1 VSAITIDRGLD
12 GPDTDV
18 RPAALNVSSVISDN
32 LVLAWRNLIKFR
44 RNNRLMLLS
53 TVQPLTQ
60 MVLFAYVFNSVAH
73 VPGVEYKQFVVPG
86 VLVQTVVLAAM
97 RTGVAVSVDLDTG
110 MMDRFRTLPIA
121 RSAVLVGRT
130 ISDTA
135 RIALQ
140 TVLLVAIAVVIIG
153 FRFTQGPVRAV
164 GVMVVIVA
172 FGMALT
178 AFSGWV
184 GLCVD
189 DPETAQTSLMVPI
202 MPLVFTSSAF
212 APISRLPSWMQ
223 LFARIN
229 PVTSA
234 VDLCRGLALGGPLMW
249 PFQRF
254 VVSVVVITTVFTV
267 LGVRR
272 YRRA

>member
-1 VSAITIDRGLD
+1 MTATLIDLVG
-12 GPDTDV
+12 DTRAV
-18 RPAALNVSSVISDN
+18 PMERTASSVINDN
-32 LVLAWRNLIKFR
+32 MVLAWRNLVKFR

-60 MVLFAYVFNSVAH
+60 MVLFAYVFNSVAK
-73 VPGVEYKQFVVPG
+73 VPGVPYKQFVVPG

-140 TVLLVAIAVVIIG
+140 TLLLVAISVTVIG
-153 FRFTQGPVRAV
+153 FHFKEGPLKAA
-164 GVMVVIVA
+164 GVILVIVA

-212 APISRLPSWMQ
+212 APVSRLPSWMQ
-223 LFARIN
+223 PFARAN

-234 VDLCRGLALGGPLMW
+234 VDLVRSLSLGGPLLW
-249 PFQRF
+249 PFERF
-254 VVSVVVITTVFTV
+254 VISVFLITTVFTFF
-267 LGVRR
+267 GVRR

>member
-1 VSAITIDRGLD
+1 
-12 GPDTDV
+12 
-18 RPAALNVSSVISDN
+18 
-32 LVLAWRNLIKFR
+32 
-44 RNNRLMLLS
+44 
-53 TVQPLTQ
+53 
-60 MVLFAYVFNSVAH
+60 
-73 VPGVEYKQFVVPG
+73 
-86 VLVQTVVLAAM
+86 M
-97 RTGVAVSVDLDTG
+97 RTGVAVSVDLETG

-140 TVLLVAIAVVIIG
+140 TIVLVAISVGVIG
-153 FRFTQGPVRAV
+153 FHFREGPIRAA
-164 GVMVVIVA
+164 GVVLVIVC
-172 FGMALT
+172 FGVALT
-178 AFSGWV
+178 AFSGFV

-212 APISRLPSWMQ
+212 APVSRLPSWMQ
-223 LFARIN
+223 PFARFN

-234 VDLCRGLALGGPLMW
+234 VDLTRSLAIGGPLAW
-249 PFQRF
+249 PFERF
-254 VVSVVVITTVFTV
+254 VLSVVLVTTLFTF

-272 YRRA
+272 YRRG

>member
-1 VSAITIDRGLD
+1 MTAIAVHD
-12 GPDTDV
+12 GAPPT
-18 RPAALNVSSVISDN
+18 RMGITASSVVNDN
-32 LVLAWRNLIKFR
+32 LILAWRNLIKFK

-60 MVLFAYVFNSVAH
+60 MVLFAYVFNSVAK
-73 VPGVEYKQFVVPG
+73 VPGIPYKQFVVPG

-140 TVLLVAIAVVIIG
+140 TVLLMGIAIVVIG
-153 FRFTQGPVRAV
+153 FRFTEGPLRAFA
-164 GVMVVIVA
+164 VMVVIVA

-223 LFARIN
+223 PFARAN

-234 VDLCRGLALGGPLMW
+234 VDLVRGLALGGPLVW
-249 PFQRF
+249 PFERF
-254 VVSVVVITTVFTV
+254 VISVVLITGVFTI

>member
-1 VSAITIDRGLD
+1 MTATAIPRQRELAAPVPQT
-12 GPDTDV
+12 
-18 RPAALNVSSVISDN
+18 PATVISDN
-32 LVLAWRNLIKFR
+32 LILAWRNLVKFK

-60 MVLFAYVFNSVAH
+60 MVLFAYVFNSVAN
-73 VPGVEYKQFVVPG
+73 VPGVPYKQFVVPG
-86 VLVQTVVLAAM
+86 VLVQAVVLAAM
-97 RTGVAVSVDLDTG
+97 RTGVSVAVDLHTG

-135 RIALQ
+135 RIAIQ
-140 TVLLVAIAVVIIG
+140 TVFLIVIAVGLIG
-153 FRFTQGPVRAV
+153 FRFETGPLRAV
-164 GVMVVIVA
+164 GVMLVIVA

-212 APISRLPSWMQ
+212 APISRLPGWMQ
-223 LFARIN
+223 VFARWN
-229 PVTSA
+229 PCTAA
-234 VDLCRGLALGGPLMW
+234 VDLCRSLALGGPLLW
-249 PFQRF
+249 PFERF
-254 VVSVVVITTVFTV
+254 LIAVVVITSLFTT
-267 LGVRR
+267 LAVRR
-272 YRRA
+272 YRRAS

>member
-1 VSAITIDRGLD
+1 MSVGDYRPVREPLSASRIVDH
-12 GPDTDV
+12 
-18 RPAALNVSSVISDN
+18 N
-32 LVLAWRNLIKFR
+32 LILAWRNLIKVR
-44 RNNRLMLLS
+44 RNRRLMVLS
-53 TVQPLTQ
+53 TIQPLTQ
-60 MVLFAYVFNSVAH
+60 MVLFAYVFNSIAK
-73 VPGVEYKQFVVPG
+73 VPGVPYKQFVVPG
-86 VLVQTVVLAAM
+86 VLVQTVVMAAM
-97 RTGVAVSVDLDTG
+97 RTGIAVSVDLDTG
-110 MMDRFRTLPIA
+110 MIDRFRTMPIA

-140 TVLLVAIAVVIIG
+140 TVLLVGISLVVIG
-153 FRFTQGPVRAV
+153 FRFEEGIVRALAV
-164 GVMVVIVA
+164 ILVIVT

-184 GLCVD
+184 GLCVH
-189 DPETAQTSLMVPI
+189 DPETAQTSLMVPV

-212 APISRLPSWMQ
+212 APVSRLPGWMQ
-223 LFARIN
+223 PFAKWN

-234 VDLCRGLALGGPLMW
+234 VDLSRSLSIGGPLAW
-249 PFQRF
+249 PFERF
-254 VVSVVVITTVFTV
+254 VISVVLITTIFTV

>member
-1 VSAITIDRGLD
+1 MTALVGGELRSIPDPITASRAI
-12 GPDTDV
+12 
-18 RPAALNVSSVISDN
+18 SHN
-32 LVLAWRNLIKFR
+32 LTLAWRNLIKVR
-44 RNNRLMLLS
+44 RNRRLMVLS
-53 TVQPLTQ
+53 TIQPLTQ
-60 MVLFAYVFNSVAH
+60 MVLFAYVFNSVAS
-73 VPGVEYKQFVVPG
+73 VPGIPYKQFVVPG
-86 VLVQTVVLAAM
+86 VFVQTVVLAAM

-130 ISDTA
+130 ISDTT

-140 TVLLVAIAVVIIG
+140 TVLLVALSVSLIG
-153 FRFTQGPVRAV
+153 FRFQEGTVRAA
-164 GVMVVIVA
+164 GVVVVIVA

-212 APISRLPSWMQ
+212 APVSRLPGWMQ
-223 LFARIN
+223 PFARWN

-234 VDLCRGLALGGPLMW
+234 VDLSRSLSIGGPLAW
-249 PFQRF
+249 PFERF
-254 VVSVVVITTVFTV
+254 AISVVLITGVFTI

-272 YRRA
+272 YRRAS

>member
-1 VSAITIDRGLD
+1 VTTI
-12 GPDTDV
+12 
-18 RPAALNVSSVISDN
+18 AALHDAQPVSPAKLTTASVVNDT
-32 LVLAWRNLIKFR
+32 LVLAWRNLVKFR

-60 MVLFAYVFNSVAH
+60 MVLFAYVFNAVAT
-73 VPGVEYKQFVVPG
+73 VPGVSYKEFVVPG

-97 RTGVAVSVDLDTG
+97 RTGVAVAVDLDTG

-130 ISDTA
+130 VSDTA

-140 TVLLVAIAVVIIG
+140 TVLLVLISVTLIG
-153 FRFTQGPVRAV
+153 FHFHEGWIRAV
-164 GVMVVIVA
+164 GVVLVIIA

-178 AFSGWV
+178 AFSGWI

-189 DPETAQTSLMVPI
+189 DPETAQTSLLVPI
-202 MPLVFTSSAF
+202 IPLVFTSSAF
-212 APISRLPSWMQ
+212 APVSRLPEWMQ
-223 LFARIN
+223 PFARAN

-234 VDLCRGLALGGPLMW
+234 VDLTRSLALGGPLAW
-249 PFQRF
+249 PFAKF
-254 VVSVVVITTVFTV
+254 TVSVVVITTVFTV

-272 YRRA
+272 YRRP

>member
-1 VSAITIDRGLD
+1 MTAISVTYDRAAPMRLSPSGV
-12 GPDTDV
+12 V
-18 RPAALNVSSVISDN
+18 RHN
-32 LVLAWRNLIKFR
+32 LILAWRNLVKFR
-44 RNNRLMLLS
+44 RNRTLMILS
-53 TVQPLTQ
+53 TIQPLTQ
-60 MVLFAYVFNSVAH
+60 MILFAFVFNSVAT
-73 VPGVEYKQFVVPG
+73 VPGIPYKQFVVPG

-97 RTGVAVSVDLDTG
+97 RTGVAVSVDLSTG

-130 ISDTA
+130 ISDAT

-140 TVLLVAIAVVIIG
+140 TLVLAAVAVALIGFQFREGPIRAAGVVI
-153 FRFTQGPVRAV
+153 
-164 GVMVVIVA
+164 VIVA
-172 FGMALT
+172 FGVALT

-212 APISRLPSWMQ
+212 APVSRLPGWMQ
-223 LFARIN
+223 PLARAN

-234 VDLCRGLALGGPLMW
+234 VDLTRSLAIGGPLAW
-249 PFQRF
+249 PLERF
-254 VVSVVVITTVFTV
+254 VLSVVIVTSVFTF

-272 YRRA
+272 YRRG

>member
-1 VSAITIDRGLD
+1 L
-12 GPDTDV
+12 
-18 RPAALNVSSVISDN
+18 
-32 LVLAWRNLIKFR
+32 KFR
-44 RNNRLMLLS
+44 RNRTLVVLS
-53 TVQPLTQ
+53 TIQPLTQ
-60 MVLFAYVFNSVAH
+60 MVLFAFVFNSVAT
-73 VPGVEYKQFVVPG
+73 VPGVPYKQFVVPG

-97 RTGVAVSVDLDTG
+97 RTGVAVSVDLSTG

-130 ISDTA
+130 LSDAA

-140 TVLLVAIAVVIIG
+140 TIVLATIAVVVIG
-153 FRFTQGPVRAV
+153 FHFREGPLRAV
-164 GVMVVIVA
+164 GVVLVVVA
-172 FGMALT
+172 FGIALT

-212 APISRLPSWMQ
+212 APVSRLPGWMQ
-223 LFARIN
+223 PFARAN

-234 VDLCRGLALGGPLMW
+234 VDLTRSLAIGGPLAW
-249 PFQRF
+249 PFERF
-254 VVSVVVITTVFTV
+254 VVSVVLVTSVFTI

-272 YRRA
+272 YRRG

>member
-1 VSAITIDRGLD
+1 MTAVVAHDMTAAPPAPVAQSAAT
-12 GPDTDV
+12 V
-18 RPAALNVSSVISDN
+18 VNDN
-32 LVLAWRNLIKFR
+32 LVLAWRNLVKFR
-44 RNNRLMLLS
+44 RNRRLMLLS

-60 MVLFAYVFNSVAH
+60 MVLFAYVFNSVAN
-73 VPGVEYKQFVVPG
+73 VPGIPYKQFVVPG
-86 VLVQTVVLAAM
+86 VLVQAVVMAAM
-97 RTGVAVSVDLDTG
+97 RTGVAVSVDLHTG

-140 TVLLVAIAVVIIG
+140 TVFLLIIAVAVIG
-153 FRFTQGPVRAV
+153 FRFTTGPIRAV
-164 GVMVVIVA
+164 GVMIVIVT

-212 APISRLPSWMQ
+212 APISRLPGWMQ
-223 LFARIN
+223 PFARWN
-229 PVTSA
+229 PCTA
-234 VDLCRGLALGGPLMW
+234 AIDLTRSLALGGPLLG
-249 PFQRF
+249 PFERF
-254 VVSVVVITTVFTV
+254 VIWVVVITSVFTI

-272 YRRA
+272 YRRAA

>member
-1 VSAITIDRGLD
+1 MSAIALDRD
-12 GPDTDV
+12 S
-18 RPAALNVSSVISDN
+18 PAPVGMTASSVVSDN
-32 LVLAWRNLIKFR
+32 LILAWRNLVKFR

-60 MVLFAYVFNSVAH
+60 MVLFAYVFNSVAKI
-73 VPGVEYKQFVVPG
+73 PGVPYKQFVVPG

-140 TVLLVAIAVVIIG
+140 TVLLVFISVTVIG
-153 FRFTQGPVRAV
+153 FHFRQGPIRAI

-212 APISRLPSWMQ
+212 APISRLPTWMQ
-223 LFARIN
+223 PFARAN

-234 VDLCRGLALGGPLMW
+234 VDLTRSLALGGPLVW
-249 PFQRF
+249 PFERF
-254 VVSVVVITTVFTV
+254 VVSVVLITTVFTY